1 MSQHNEMGN
10 HIRRLRI
17 SQQLTLQKLAD
28 KCGFTKSLL
37 SKIET
42 GNVIPSVSTLVKIAG
57 ALGTNVAAL
66 MTEGDNLD
74 CVFIPAVEN
83 IKSALTESGHVV
95 LPLAVE
101 MKEKKMQPCIFSV
114 SAEDIND
121 MPKSH
126 VGEEFIFILDGS
138 MDFQVGEICYTLGPK
153 DSIFFNCIRDHAIT
167 KVHSDKV
174 VYLNIFN

>member
-1 MSQHNEMGN
+1 MNQHNEMGN
-10 HIRRLRI
+10 HIRRLRR
-17 SQQLTLQKLAD
+17 SQQLTLQNLAD

-101 MKEKKMQPCIFSV
+101 MKEKKMQPCIFVWSFSV
-114 SAEDIND
+114 
-121 MPKSH
+121 
-126 VGEEFIFILDGS
+126 
-138 MDFQVGEICYTLGPK
+138 
-153 DSIFFNCIRDHAIT
+153 
-167 KVHSDKV
+167 
-174 VYLNIFN
+174 